1 MTSPQTPT
9 REARAGILDTVKAV
23 AASFFGVRSRRRHE
37 QDMARL
43 DPRVVIVTGLALA
56 AAFVATLVFVVRM
69 VVPA

>member
-1 MTSPQTPT
+1 MNRPSAPLTET
-9 REARAGILDTVKAV
+9 RAGLLDTVKAV

-43 DPRVVIVTGLALA
+43 DPKVVILTGLVLA
-56 AAFVATLVFVVRM
+56 AAFVITLILIVRS